1 MCLSLLYPLSLFPLQ
16 GLLYEANLSDHSP
29 GSRSDGSSNT
39 SITERSNRR
48 NRRNR
53 SRKEKQQNKGSKWPG
68 IEVAIQMVSPP
79 SPDRQIPCVN
89 SSYGRLIDSSN
100 NIATIEL
107 PDNLME
113 NVEEGLIKNPMIG
126 QGEADGEGLVNM
138 RNSRGDRNNEN
149 KNGSEDVNVDVDV
162 ECNIEDEKDEDA
174 DADIPGIQSIKGV
187 PCQPPLSD
195 ELDMNYLS
203 FSSSSSALHS
213 GSSSYEQRGLRTNSR
228 DDGSGDVLYSAEER
242 NTDTGVYTE
251 TSSTKSGA
259 VVRTI

>member
-1 MCLSLLYPLSLFPLQ
+1 
-16 GLLYEANLSDHSP
+16 LLYEANLSDHSP

-48 NRRNR
+48 NRKNK
-53 SRKEKQQNKGSKWPG
+53 SRKEKQQNKGPKWPG
-68 IEVAIQMVSPP
+68 IEVAIQMVSTS
-79 SPDRQIPCVN
+79 SPDHQIPCVN
-89 SSYGRLIDSSN
+89 PSYGRLIDSSN

-113 NVEEGLIKNPMIG
+113 SVEEGLIKNPMIG
-126 QGEADGEGLVNM
+126 QGEADGERP
-138 RNSRGDRNNEN
+138 RNVRHSRGDRNNGN
-149 KNGSEDVNVDVDV
+149 KNGIESEDVDVDV
-162 ECNIEDEKDEDA
+162 ECNIEDEKDEDTDA
-174 DADIPGIQSIKGV
+174 DADILGMQGIQGV

-228 DDGSGDVLYSAEER
+228 DDCSDDVLYSAEER
-242 NTDTGVYTE
+242 NTDTGVNTE

-259 VVRTI
+259 VVLNI